1 MRLFEVEPCGL
12 GRIIPACAGNAGC
25 VCHRRGVPGD
35 HPRVCGECLAPG
47 SSIASASGSS
57 PRVRGMHDQSHRRR
71 RLPGI
76 IPACAGNATP
86 GPCLNSVGTDHPR
99 VCGECAL
106 TPGAPNAVSGS
117 SPRVR
122 GMPKTIG
129 RWRDDRGIIPAC
141 AGNADR
147 VRPRQLLQ
155 RDHPRVCGEC
165 PRTLRPASVRAGSSP
180 RVRGMQPGPSEARP
194 IEGIIPACAGNASR
208 RM

>member
-155 RDHPRVCGEC
+155 RRPR
-165 PRTLRPASVRAGSSP
+165 RQRPELTGPQLHRGARQVTRLHRRARQRLDRHQ
-180 RVRGMQPGPSEARP
+180 RVRPVSYTHLTLPTNREV
-194 IEGIIPACAGNASR
+194 
-208 RM
+208 